1 MGQIITLIFV
11 SLWLYQLGTRGWQA
25 YQAWDADRKRNQP
38 PNPVPQAQAS
48 RQSDAS
54 QPGDWEVIG
63 NSERADSSKVFT
75 EMFRPHAD
83 WAKRTS
89 GDWERIILRY
99 AYYVL
104 LGLLLLA
111 GVVLLPVWWLTKS

>member
-1 MGQIITLIFV
+1 M
-11 SLWLYQLGTRGWQA
+11 
-25 YQAWDADRKRNQP
+25 
-38 PNPVPQAQAS
+38 
-48 RQSDAS
+48 
-54 QPGDWEVIG
+54 IG
-63 NSERADSSKVFT
+63 NSERADGSKVFT

-89 GDWERIILRY
+89 GDWERMILRY

-111 GVVLLPVWWLTKS
+111 GVVLLPDWWLTKS

>member
-48 RQSDAS
+48 RPSDAS

-63 NSERADSSKVFT
+63 NSERADGSKVFT

-99 AYYVL
+99 AYSVL